1 MTHGADVTR
10 LGDVRAQGR
19 MIMDARGEIRAA
31 NDAVHELL
39 RYRGPTLVGLSLAW
53 IMPPS
58 RHTLLDELKLA
69 LRERARRCL
78 PGVLMREDGTLVT
91 VLVTTRPCT
100 GPRGD
105 ELALRIELDDE
116 PVSMLQRRSQAP
128 TRPSALPS
136 VEARGSAREQNREA
150 LVSARPARAVRP
162 VDVPEQLASC
172 VEVLHWLDARLRQR
186 GAESPS
192 DRALSHVLLHE
203 AVGLI
208 ELCQDALKA
217 GSKRD

>member
-1 MTHGADVTR
+1 
-10 LGDVRAQGR
+10 

-31 NDAVHELL
+31 NDAAHELL

-91 VLVTTRPCT
+91 VLVTTRPCS

-105 ELALRIELDDE
+105 ELALRIELDEE
-116 PVSMLQRRSQAP
+116 PVSMLRQRSEAP
-128 TRPSALPS
+128 TRPSAVRAS
-136 VEARGSAREQNREA
+136 EA
-150 LVSARPARAVRP
+150 LLSARPARAVAP

-172 VEVLHWLDARLRQR
+172 VELLHWLDVRLRQH
-186 GAESPS
+186 GAVESPS
-192 DRALSHVLLHE
+192 DRALGHVLLHE
-203 AVGLI
+203 AIGLI
-208 ELCQDALKA
+208 ELCQDALRP